1 MRSVRREGRVVVIRI
16 IVLRRVG
23 ESLLRLAVYAPQLE
37 DFLDAVHVYLSFRR
51 EAFRS
56 SHVGIA
62 LVGKLLRHLGQAL
75 TQDRNRFSLVL
86 WIQQE
91 IDSAGVSL
99 DEGLHLIR
107 VLGRPRSARRANQ
120 ALVMSIRV
128 DRVLQHVEA
137 VRLRNEVE
145 WGKEK
150 GAVVLLFLERLPA
163 LQYAARL
170 LYFVVGFIEAFALH

>member
-1 MRSVRREGRVVVIRI
+1 MSRVVVLRI

-51 EAFRS
+51 EAFR
-56 SHVGIA
+56 
-62 LVGKLLRHLGQAL
+62 
-75 TQDRNRFSLVL
+75 FSLVL

-99 DEGLHLIR
+99 DEGLHFMR
-107 VLGRPRSARRANQ
+107 VVGRPRSPRRANQ
-120 ALVMSIRV
+120 ALVMSVHV

-150 GAVVLLFLERLPA
+150 SAVVPLFLQRVPP
-163 LQYAARL
+163 LQYTARL
-170 LYFVVGFIEAFALH
+170 LYFVVGVIEPFALH

>member
-1 MRSVRREGRVVVIRI
+1 MSRVVVLRI

-75 TQDRNRFSLVL
+75 PQDRNRFSLVL

-91 IDSAGVSL
+91 IDPAGVSF
-99 DEGLHLIR
+99 EGPHLMRI
-107 VLGRPRSARRANQ
+107 VGRPRSARRANQ
-120 ALVMSIRV
+120 ALVMSVHV
-128 DRVLQHVEA
+128 DGVLQHVEA

-145 WGKEK
+145 WGK
-150 GAVVLLFLERLPA
+150 
-163 LQYAARL
+163 
-170 LYFVVGFIEAFALH
+170 

>member
-1 MRSVRREGRVVVIRI
+1 MSRVVVLRV

-23 ESLLRLAVYAPQLE
+23 ESFLRLGVHAPQLE

-128 DRVLQHVEA
+128 DRVLRHPSPYP

-163 LQYAARL
+163 LQY
-170 LYFVVGFIEAFALH
+170 

>member
-1 MRSVRREGRVVVIRI
+1 MSRVVVLRI

-23 ESLLRLAVYAPQLE
+23 ESFLRLAVHAPQLE

-75 TQDRNRFSLVL
+75 PQDRNRFSLVL

-91 IDSAGVSL
+91 IDPAGVSF
-99 DEGLHLIR
+99 DEGPHLMR
-107 VLGRPRSARRANQ
+107 VVGRPRSARRANQ
-120 ALVMSIRV
+120 ALVMSVTSI
-128 DRVLQHVEA
+128 
-137 VRLRNEVE
+137 VRNSTPKDGTTDWIAPR
-145 WGKEK
+145 
-150 GAVVLLFLERLPA
+150 
-163 LQYAARL
+163 
-170 LYFVVGFIEAFALH
+170 